1 MSIFDVKWLYQLN
14 VFKPPVR
21 YVRVN
26 IILSLLAINIYM
38 FLAKHIINRDMAII
52 KRYSNTI
59 INIPTSYHRET
70 NKNLYIHICY
80 FF

>member
-26 IILSLLAINIYM
+26 IEQHNKREINSFKISFILLLAM
-38 FLAKHIINRDMAII
+38 DLF
-52 KRYSNTI
+52 
-59 INIPTSYHRET
+59 
-70 NKNLYIHICY
+70 
-80 FF
+80 